1 MIGKILRIDCIVLDK
16 QLQTKKDVI
25 DYMANH
31 LYHGNYINDKEKFIV
46 DINKREKE
54 SSTNMGNLIAIPHAK
69 SNVVKQP
76 VMMYLRTDREI
87 TDNDGQKLRSF
98 FMIAVPE
105 SGSDEHLKIISKLA
119 TYLMEENFLKHIL
132 SAETPYEILSIF
144 NNKAAESGDFSNN
157 QNKGLIVGITG
168 CPTGIAHT
176 FMAKKALEEAGQELG
191 YEVKIETHGAI
202 GVENKLTKED
212 IKRAEYVIIAC
223 DKEVQLSRFIGK
235 KVLQK
240 KVVDAKNISLAKNL
254 IINAENGMAKEIKPG
269 GKTLEDSKEMLQGSE
284 KKGVYKHLMSGVSE
298 MIPFVVIG
306 GIGIAIAFMFGI
318 FASDPTHETYNPIA
332 GFFGQLGGDS
342 AFKLFIPILAG
353 FIAKSIAGRQ
363 GFAPAMI
370 AGFMAVIGGSGF
382 IGGMVAGFA
391 TGYIALGVMKITENL
406 PDVLKGVNAVLICPL
421 LIAFTSGA
429 IMFFVVNTPASW
441 LNEALQS
448 WLQSM
453 SGTNKVL
460 LGAILAGMMASDMGG
475 PINKTASAFG
485 LAMFS
490 SNIFEPSA
498 ALMVGG
504 MVPPLAIS
512 LAMLIFKNKF
522 TKEERKSSLPTAIM
536 GASFITEGAIPFAA
550 ADPLRMIPANI
561 IGSCIGGAICM
572 SLDITLMAPHGG
584 IFVIPFACS
593 APVAYIACILVGTAI
608 TALIIGVTKPTIR
621 SENSEV
627 ELLGA

>member
-1 MIGKILRIDCIVLDK
+1 MIGQILRSDCIILDK

-31 LYHGNYINDKEKFIV
+31 LYQGNYINDKEKFIV

-69 SNVVKQP
+69 SSSVKQP
-76 VMMYLRTDREI
+76 VMMYLRTDKEI

-105 SGSDEHLKIISKLA
+105 SGLDEHLKIISKLA
-119 TYLMEENFLKHIL
+119 TYLMDENLLKHLL
-132 SAETPYEILSIF
+132 SAETPYEILNIF
-144 NNKAAESGDFSNN
+144 NNKAVESGDSSDN

-223 DKEVQLSRFIGK
+223 DKEVQMSRFIGK

-240 KVVDAKNISLAKNL
+240 KVVDAKNVSLAKNL

-269 GKTLEDSKEMLQGSE
+269 GKTLEDSKEILQGSE

-406 PDVLKGVNAVLICPL
+406 PGVLKGVNAVLICPL

-593 APVAYIACILVGTAI
+593 APVAYIACILVGTVI

>member
-1 MIGKILRIDCIVLDK
+1 
-16 QLQTKKDVI
+16 
-25 DYMANH
+25 
-31 LYHGNYINDKEKFIV
+31 
-46 DINKREKE
+46 
-54 SSTNMGNLIAIPHAK
+54 MGNLIAIPHAK
-69 SNVVKQP
+69 SNVVNQP

-119 TYLMEENFLKHIL
+119 TYLMEENFLKHLL

-240 KVVDAKNISLAKNL
+240 KVVDAKNVSLAKNL

-593 APVAYIACILVGTAI
+593 APVAYIACILIGTVI

>member
-1 MIGKILRIDCIVLDK
+1 MIGQILRSDCIILDK

-31 LYHGNYINDKEKFIV
+31 LYQGNYINDKEKFIV

-69 SNVVKQP
+69 SSSVKQP
-76 VMMYLRTDREI
+76 VMMYLRTDKEI

-105 SGSDEHLKIISKLA
+105 SGLDEHLKIISKLA
-119 TYLMEENFLKHIL
+119 TYLMDENLLKHLL
-132 SAETPYEILSIF
+132 SAETPYEILNIF
-144 NNKAAESGDFSNN
+144 NNKAVESGDSSDN

-223 DKEVQLSRFIGK
+223 DKEVQMSRFIGK

-240 KVVDAKNISLAKNL
+240 KVVDAKNVSLAKNL

-269 GKTLEDSKEMLQGSE
+269 GKTLEDSKEILQGSE

-406 PDVLKGVNAVLICPL
+406 PGVLKGVNAVLICPL

-504 MVPPLAIS
+504 MIPPLAIS

-593 APVAYIACILVGTAI
+593 APVAYIACILVGTVI
-608 TALIIGVTKPTIR
+608 TALIIGVTKPTIK

-627 ELLGA
+627 EVLGA

>member
-1 MIGKILRIDCIVLDK
+1 MVDKILRSDCIVLDK

-31 LYHGNYINDKEKFIV
+31 LYHGNYINDKEKFII

-54 SSTNMGNLIAIPHAK
+54 SPTNMGNLIAIPHAK
-69 SNVVKQP
+69 SSTVKRP
-76 VMMYLRTDREI
+76 VMMYLRTDKDI

-105 SGSDEHLKIISKLA
+105 SSLDEHLKIISKLA
-119 TYLMEENFLKHIL
+119 TYLMDENLIKNLL
-132 SAETPYEILSIF
+132 SAETPYEILDIF
-144 NNKAAESGDFSNN
+144 NYKAVESGDSSNN

-223 DKEVQLSRFIGK
+223 DREVQTSRFIGK

-240 KVVDAKNISLAKNL
+240 KVADAKNVSLAKNL

-269 GKTLEDSKEMLQGSE
+269 GKTLEDSKEILQGSE
-284 KKGVYKHLMSGVSE
+284 KKGIYKHLMNGVSE

-382 IGGMVAGFA
+382 LGGMVAGFA

-406 PDVLKGVNAVLICPL
+406 PDVLKGLNAVLICPL

-593 APVAYIACILVGTAI
+593 APVAYIACILVGTVI
-608 TALIIGVTKPTIR
+608 TALIIGVTKPTIK

-627 ELLGA
+627 EVLGA

>member
-1 MIGKILRIDCIVLDK
+1 MIGQILRSDCIILDK
-16 QLQTKKDVI
+16 QLQTKKEVI

-31 LYHGNYINDKEKFIV
+31 LYQGNYINDKEKFIV

-54 SSTNMGNLIAIPHAK
+54 SSTNMGNLIVIPHAK
-69 SNVVKQP
+69 SSSVKQP
-76 VMMYLRTDREI
+76 VMMYLRTDKEI
-87 TDNDGQKLRSF
+87 TDNDGQKIRSF

-105 SGSDEHLKIISKLA
+105 SGLDEHLKIISKLA
-119 TYLMEENFLKHIL
+119 TYLMDENLLKHLL
-132 SAETPYEILSIF
+132 SAETPYEILNIF
-144 NNKAAESGDFSNN
+144 NNKAVESGDSSDN

-223 DKEVQLSRFIGK
+223 DKEVQMSRFIGK

-240 KVVDAKNISLAKNL
+240 KVVDAKNVSLAKNL

-269 GKTLEDSKEMLQGSE
+269 GKTLEDSKEILQGSE

-429 IMFFVVNTPASW
+429 IIFFVVNTPASW

-453 SGTNKVL
+453 SGSNKVL

-593 APVAYIACILVGTAI
+593 APVAYIACILVGTVI

>member
-1 MIGKILRIDCIVLDK
+1 MIGQILRSDCIILDK

-31 LYHGNYINDKEKFIV
+31 LYHGNYINEKEKFII
-46 DINKREKE
+46 DINKREEE

-69 SNVVKQP
+69 SSAVKQP
-76 VMMYLRTDREI
+76 VMMYLRTDKEI

-105 SGSDEHLKIISKLA
+105 SGSNEHLKIISKLA
-119 TYLMEENFLKHIL
+119 TYLMEENLLNNLL
-132 SAETPYEILSIF
+132 SAETPYEILNIF
-144 NNKAAESGDFSNN
+144 NNKAAESGDLSNN

-212 IKRAEYVIIAC
+212 IKRAEYVVIAC
-223 DKEVQLSRFIGK
+223 DKEVQMSRFIGK

-240 KVVDAKNISLAKNL
+240 KVVDAKNVSLAKNL

-269 GKTLEDSKEMLQGSE
+269 GKTLEDSKEILQGSG

-593 APVAYIACILVGTAI
+593 APVAYIACILVGTVI
-608 TALIIGVTKPTIR
+608 TALIIGITKPTLK
-621 SENSEV
+621 SENGEV
-627 ELLGA
+627 EVLGA

>member
-1 MIGKILRIDCIVLDK
+1 MIGKILRSDCIVLDK

-31 LYHGNYINDKEKFIV
+31 LYHGNYIYNKEKFIA

-69 SNVVKQP
+69 SNVVNKP

-119 TYLMEENFLKHIL
+119 TYLMEENFLKHLL

-240 KVVDAKNISLAKNL
+240 KVVDAKNVLLAKNL

-269 GKTLEDSKEMLQGSE
+269 GKTLEDSKEILQGSE

-593 APVAYIACILVGTAI
+593 APVAYIACILIGTVI

>member
-1 MIGKILRIDCIVLDK
+1 MIGQILRSDCIILDK

-31 LYHGNYINDKEKFIV
+31 LYQGNYINDKEKFIV

-69 SNVVKQP
+69 SSSVKQP
-76 VMMYLRTDREI
+76 VMMYLRTDKEI

-105 SGSDEHLKIISKLA
+105 SGLDEHLKIISKLA
-119 TYLMEENFLKHIL
+119 TYLMDENLLKHLL
-132 SAETPYEILSIF
+132 SAETPYEILNIF
-144 NNKAAESGDFSNN
+144 NNKAIESGDSSDN

-223 DKEVQLSRFIGK
+223 DKEVQMSRFIGK

-240 KVVDAKNISLAKNL
+240 KVVDAKNVSLAKNL

-269 GKTLEDSKEMLQGSE
+269 GKTLEDSKEILQGSE

-406 PDVLKGVNAVLICPL
+406 PGVLKGVNAVLICPL

-593 APVAYIACILVGTAI
+593 APVAYIACILVGTVI
-608 TALIIGVTKPTIR
+608 TALIIGVTKPTIK

-627 ELLGA
+627 EVIGA

>member
-1 MIGKILRIDCIVLDK
+1 
-16 QLQTKKDVI
+16 
-25 DYMANH
+25 
-31 LYHGNYINDKEKFIV
+31 
-46 DINKREKE
+46 
-54 SSTNMGNLIAIPHAK
+54 
-69 SNVVKQP
+69 
-76 VMMYLRTDREI
+76 
-87 TDNDGQKLRSF
+87 
-98 FMIAVPE
+98 
-105 SGSDEHLKIISKLA
+105 
-119 TYLMEENFLKHIL
+119 
-132 SAETPYEILSIF
+132 
-144 NNKAAESGDFSNN
+144 
-157 QNKGLIVGITG
+157 
-168 CPTGIAHT
+168 
-176 FMAKKALEEAGQELG
+176 MAKKALEEAGQELG

-240 KVVDAKNISLAKNL
+240 KVVDAKNVSLAKNL

-593 APVAYIACILVGTAI
+593 APVAYIACILIGTVV

>member
-1 MIGKILRIDCIVLDK
+1 MIGQILRSDCIILDK

-31 LYHGNYINDKEKFIV
+31 LYQGNYINDKEKFIV

-69 SNVVKQP
+69 SSSVKQP
-76 VMMYLRTDREI
+76 VMMYLRTDKEI

-105 SGSDEHLKIISKLA
+105 SGLDEHLKIISKLA
-119 TYLMEENFLKHIL
+119 TYLMDENLLKHLL
-132 SAETPYEILSIF
+132 SAETPYEILNIF
-144 NNKAAESGDFSNN
+144 NNKAIESGDSSDN

-223 DKEVQLSRFIGK
+223 DKEVQMSRFIGK

-240 KVVDAKNISLAKNL
+240 KVVDAKNVSLAKNL

-269 GKTLEDSKEMLQGSE
+269 GKTLEDSKEILQGSE

-593 APVAYIACILVGTAI
+593 APVAYIACILVGTVI

>member
-1 MIGKILRIDCIVLDK
+1 ME
-16 QLQTKKDVI
+16 
-25 DYMANH
+25 
-31 LYHGNYINDKEKFIV
+31 NYINNKEKFIA

-69 SNVVKQP
+69 SNVVNQP

-119 TYLMEENFLKHIL
+119 TYLMEENFLKHLL

-240 KVVDAKNISLAKNL
+240 KVVDAKNVSLAKNL

-593 APVAYIACILVGTAI
+593 APVAYIACILIGTVI

>member
-1 MIGKILRIDCIVLDK
+1 MIGQILRSDCIILDK

-31 LYHGNYINDKEKFIV
+31 LYHGNYINDKEKFII
-46 DINKREKE
+46 DINKREEE

-69 SNVVKQP
+69 SNTVKQP
-76 VMMYLRTDREI
+76 VMMYLRTDKEI

-105 SGSDEHLKIISKLA
+105 SGSNEHLKIISKLA
-119 TYLMEENFLKHIL
+119 TYLMEENLLNNLL
-132 SAETPYEILSIF
+132 SAETPYEILNIF
-144 NNKAAESGDFSNN
+144 NNKAAESGYLSNN

-212 IKRAEYVIIAC
+212 IKRAEYVVIAC
-223 DKEVQLSRFIGK
+223 DKEVEISRFIGK

-240 KVVDAKNISLAKNL
+240 KVVDAKNVSLAKNL
-254 IINAENGMAKEIKPG
+254 IMNAENGMAKEIKPG
-269 GKTLEDSKEMLQGSE
+269 GKTLEDSKEKLQGSE

-593 APVAYIACILVGTAI
+593 APVAYITCILVGTVI
-608 TALIIGVTKPTIR
+608 TALIIGITKPTLK
-621 SENSEV
+621 SENGEV
-627 ELLGA
+627 EVLGA

>member
-1 MIGKILRIDCIVLDK
+1 MVDKILRSDCIVLDK

-31 LYHGNYINDKEKFIV
+31 LYHGNYINDKEKFII

-54 SSTNMGNLIAIPHAK
+54 SPTNMGNLIAIPHAK
-69 SNVVKQP
+69 SSTVKRP
-76 VMMYLRTDREI
+76 VMMYLRTDKDI
-87 TDNDGQKLRSF
+87 TDNDSQKLRSF

-105 SGSDEHLKIISKLA
+105 SGLDEHLKIISKLA
-119 TYLMEENFLKHIL
+119 TYLMDENLIKNLL
-132 SAETPYEILSIF
+132 SAETPYEILDIF
-144 NNKAAESGDFSNN
+144 NYKAVESGDSSNN

-223 DKEVQLSRFIGK
+223 DREVQTSRFIGK

-240 KVVDAKNISLAKNL
+240 KVADAKNVSLAKNL

-269 GKTLEDSKEMLQGSE
+269 GKTLEDSKEILQGSE
-284 KKGVYKHLMSGVSE
+284 KKGIYKHLMNGVSE

-382 IGGMVAGFA
+382 LGGMVAGFA

-490 SNIFEPSA
+490 SNVFEPSA

-504 MVPPLAIS
+504 MVPPLAIA

-522 TKEERKSSLPTAIM
+522 TKEERKSALPTAIM

-593 APVAYIACILVGTAI
+593 APVAYIACILAGTVI
-608 TALIIGVTKPTIR
+608 TTLIIGITKPTIK
-621 SENSEV
+621 SGSGEV
-627 ELLGA
+627 EVLGA

>member
-1 MIGKILRIDCIVLDK
+1 MIGQILRSDCIILDK

-31 LYHGNYINDKEKFIV
+31 LYQGNYINDKEKFIV

-69 SNVVKQP
+69 SSSVKQP
-76 VMMYLRTDREI
+76 VMMYLRTDKEI

-105 SGSDEHLKIISKLA
+105 SGLDEHLKIISKLA
-119 TYLMEENFLKHIL
+119 TYLMDENLLKHLL
-132 SAETPYEILSIF
+132 SAETPYEILNIF
-144 NNKAAESGDFSNN
+144 NNKAVESGDSSDN

-223 DKEVQLSRFIGK
+223 DKEVQMSRFIGK

-240 KVVDAKNISLAKNL
+240 KVVDAKNVSLAKNL

-269 GKTLEDSKEMLQGSE
+269 GKTLEDSKEILQGSE

-406 PDVLKGVNAVLICPL
+406 PGVLKGVNAVLICPL

-504 MVPPLAIS
+504 MIPPLAIS

-593 APVAYIACILVGTAI
+593 APVAYIACILVGTVI
-608 TALIIGVTKPTIR
+608 TALIIGVTKPTIK

-627 ELLGA
+627 EVIGA

>member
-1 MIGKILRIDCIVLDK
+1 MIGQILRSDCIVLDK

-119 TYLMEENFLKHIL
+119 TYLMEENFLKHLL

-202 GVENKLTKED
+202 GVENKLTKEE

-223 DKEVQLSRFIGK
+223 DKEVQMSRFIGK
-235 KVLQK
+235 KVLHK
-240 KVVDAKNISLAKNL
+240 KVVDAKNVSLAKNL

-269 GKTLEDSKEMLQGSE
+269 GKTLEDSKEILQGSE

-318 FASDPTHETYNPIA
+318 FASDPTNETYNPIA

-550 ADPLRMIPANI
+550 ADPLRMIP
-561 IGSCIGGAICM
+561 CIGGAICM

-593 APVAYIACILVGTAI
+593 APVAYIACILVGTVI

-627 ELLGA
+627 EVLGA

>member
-593 APVAYIACILVGTAI
+593 APVAYIACILIGTVI
-608 TALIIGVTKPTIR
+608 TALIIGVAKPTIR

>member
-1 MIGKILRIDCIVLDK
+1 MVDKILRSDCIVLDK

-31 LYHGNYINDKEKFIV
+31 LYHGNYINDKEKFII

-54 SSTNMGNLIAIPHAK
+54 SPTNMGNLIAIPHAK
-69 SNVVKQP
+69 SSTVKRP
-76 VMMYLRTDREI
+76 VMMYLRTDKDI

-105 SGSDEHLKIISKLA
+105 SSLDEHLKIISKLA
-119 TYLMEENFLKHIL
+119 TYLMDENLIKNLL
-132 SAETPYEILSIF
+132 SAETPYEILDIF
-144 NNKAAESGDFSNN
+144 NYKAVESGDSSNN

-223 DKEVQLSRFIGK
+223 DREVQTSRFIGK

-240 KVVDAKNISLAKNL
+240 KVADAKNVSLAKNL

-269 GKTLEDSKEMLQGSE
+269 GKTLEDSKEILQGSE
-284 KKGVYKHLMSGVSE
+284 KKGIYKHLMNGVSE

-382 IGGMVAGFA
+382 LGGMVAGFA

-406 PDVLKGVNAVLICPL
+406 PDVLKGLNAVLICPL

-593 APVAYIACILVGTAI
+593 APVAYIACILVGTVI
-608 TALIIGVTKPTIR
+608 TALIIGITKPTIK
-621 SENSEV
+621 SGSGEV
-627 ELLGA
+627 EVLGV

>member
-1 MIGKILRIDCIVLDK
+1 MISQILRSDCIVLDK

-69 SNVVKQP
+69 SNVVNQP
-76 VMMYLRTDREI
+76 VMMYLRTDKEI

-119 TYLMEENFLKHIL
+119 TYLMEENFLKHLL

-240 KVVDAKNISLAKNL
+240 KVVDAKNVSLAKKL

-318 FASDPTHETYNPIA
+318 FASDPTHKTYNPIA

-441 LNEALQS
+441 LNGVLQS

-522 TKEERKSSLPTAIM
+522 TKEERKSFLPTAIM

-593 APVAYIACILVGTAI
+593 APVAYIACILVGTVI

>member
-1 MIGKILRIDCIVLDK
+1 MIGKILRSDCIVLDK

-31 LYHGNYINDKEKFIV
+31 LYHGNYINNKEKFID

-69 SNVVKQP
+69 SNVVNKP

-119 TYLMEENFLKHIL
+119 TYLMEENFLKHLL

-240 KVVDAKNISLAKNL
+240 KVVDAKNVLLAKNL

-269 GKTLEDSKEMLQGSE
+269 GKTLEDSKEILQGSE

-593 APVAYIACILVGTAI
+593 APVAYIACILIGTVI

>member
-1 MIGKILRIDCIVLDK
+1 MVDKILRSDCIVLDK

-31 LYHGNYINDKEKFIV
+31 LYHGNYINDKEKFII

-54 SSTNMGNLIAIPHAK
+54 SPTNMGNLIAIPHAK
-69 SNVVKQP
+69 SSTVKRP
-76 VMMYLRTDREI
+76 VMMYLRTDKDI

-105 SGSDEHLKIISKLA
+105 SGLDEHLKIISKLA
-119 TYLMEENFLKHIL
+119 TYLMDENLIKNLL
-132 SAETPYEILSIF
+132 SAETPYEILDIF
-144 NNKAAESGDFSNN
+144 NYKAVESGDSSNN

-223 DKEVQLSRFIGK
+223 DREVQTSRFIGK

-240 KVVDAKNISLAKNL
+240 KVADAKNVSLAKNL

-269 GKTLEDSKEMLQGSE
+269 GKTLEDSKEILQGSE
-284 KKGVYKHLMSGVSE
+284 KKGIYKHLMNGVSE
-298 MIPFVVIG
+298 MIPFVVVG

-382 IGGMVAGFA
+382 LGGMVAGFA

-490 SNIFEPSA
+490 SNVFEPSA

-504 MVPPLAIS
+504 MVPPLAIA

-522 TKEERKSSLPTAIM
+522 TKEERKSALPTAIM

-593 APVAYIACILVGTAI
+593 APVAYIACILAGTVI
-608 TALIIGVTKPTIR
+608 TTLIIGITKPTIK
-621 SENSEV
+621 SGSGEV
-627 ELLGA
+627 EVLGA

>member
-1 MIGKILRIDCIVLDK
+1 MVDKILRSDCIVLDK

-31 LYHGNYINDKEKFIV
+31 LYHGNYINDKEKFII

-54 SSTNMGNLIAIPHAK
+54 SPTNMGNLIAIPHAK
-69 SNVVKQP
+69 SSTVKRP
-76 VMMYLRTDREI
+76 VMMYLRTDKDI

-105 SGSDEHLKIISKLA
+105 SSLDEHLKIISKLA
-119 TYLMEENFLKHIL
+119 TYLMDENLIKNLL
-132 SAETPYEILSIF
+132 SAETPYEILDIF
-144 NNKAAESGDFSNN
+144 NYKAVESGDSSNN

-223 DKEVQLSRFIGK
+223 DREVQTSRFIGK

-240 KVVDAKNISLAKNL
+240 KVADAKNVSLAKNL

-269 GKTLEDSKEMLQGSE
+269 GKTLEDSKEILQGSE
-284 KKGVYKHLMSGVSE
+284 KKGIYKHLMNGVSE

-382 IGGMVAGFA
+382 LGGMVAGFA

-406 PDVLKGVNAVLICPL
+406 PDVLKGLNAVLICPL

-561 IGSCIGGAICM
+561 VGSCIGGAICM

-593 APVAYIACILVGTAI
+593 APVAYIACILVGTVI
-608 TALIIGVTKPTIR
+608 TALIIGVTKPTIK

-627 ELLGA
+627 EVLGA

>member
-1 MIGKILRIDCIVLDK
+1 
-16 QLQTKKDVI
+16 
-25 DYMANH
+25 
-31 LYHGNYINDKEKFIV
+31 
-46 DINKREKE
+46 
-54 SSTNMGNLIAIPHAK
+54 LIAIPHAK
-69 SNVVKQP
+69 SNVVNQP

-119 TYLMEENFLKHIL
+119 TYLMEENFLKHLL

-240 KVVDAKNISLAKNL
+240 KVVDAKNVSLAKNL

-593 APVAYIACILVGTAI
+593 APVAYIACILIGTVI

>member
-1 MIGKILRIDCIVLDK
+1 MIDQILRSDCIVLDK
-16 QLQTKKDVI
+16 QLQTKKEVI
-25 DYMANH
+25 DYMVNH
-31 LYHGNYINDKEKFIV
+31 LYHGNYINDKEKFINDV
-46 DINKREKE
+46 NKREKE

-69 SNVVKQP
+69 SSAVKQP
-76 VMMYLRTDREI
+76 VMMYLRTDKNI

-105 SGSDEHLKIISKLA
+105 SGLNEHLKIISKLA
-119 TYLMEENFLKHIL
+119 TYLMDENLLKQL
-132 SAETPYEILSIF
+132 LDAETPYEILKIF
-144 NNKAAESGDFSNN
+144 NNKAAELGDSSNN
-157 QNKGLIVGITG
+157 KNKGLIVGITG

-223 DKEVQLSRFIGK
+223 DKEVQISRFIGK

-240 KVVDAKNISLAKNL
+240 KVVDAKNVSLAKKL
-254 IINAENGMAKEIKPG
+254 IIDAENGMAKEIKPG
-269 GKTLEDSKEMLQGSE
+269 GKTLEESKEMLQGSE
-284 KKGVYKHLMSGVSE
+284 KKGIYKHLMNGVSE

-382 IGGMVAGFA
+382 LGGMVAGFA

-429 IMFFVVNTPASW
+429 IMFFIVNTPALW

-453 SGTNKVL
+453 SGTNKVI

-504 MVPPLAIS
+504 MVPPLAIA

-522 TKEERKSSLPTAIM
+522 TEEERKSSLPTAIM

-550 ADPLRMIPANI
+550 ADPLRVIPANI

-572 SLDITLMAPHGG
+572 SLDISLIAPHGG

-593 APVAYIACILVGTAI
+593 APFAYIACILVGTVI
-608 TALIIGVTKPTIR
+608 TALIIGITKPAIKN
-621 SENSEV
+621 EINEV
-627 ELLGA
+627 ELLEA

>member
-1 MIGKILRIDCIVLDK
+1 MIGKILRSDCIVLDK

-25 DYMANH
+25 NYMANH
-31 LYHGNYINDKEKFIV
+31 LYHGNYINNKEKFIA

-69 SNVVKQP
+69 SNVVNQP

-119 TYLMEENFLKHIL
+119 TYLMEENFLKHLL

-223 DKEVQLSRFIGK
+223 DKEVQLSRFI
-235 KVLQK
+235 
-240 KVVDAKNISLAKNL
+240 
-254 IINAENGMAKEIKPG
+254 
-269 GKTLEDSKEMLQGSE
+269 
-284 KKGVYKHLMSGVSE
+284 GVYKHLMSGVSE

-593 APVAYIACILVGTAI
+593 APVAYIACILIGTVI

-621 SENSEV
+621 SENSKV

>member
-1 MIGKILRIDCIVLDK
+1 MIGQILRSDCIVLDK

-119 TYLMEENFLKHIL
+119 TYLMEENFLKHLL

-202 GVENKLTKED
+202 GVENKLTKEE

-223 DKEVQLSRFIGK
+223 DKEVQMSRFIGK
-235 KVLQK
+235 KVLHK
-240 KVVDAKNISLAKNL
+240 KVVDAKNVSLAKNL

-269 GKTLEDSKEMLQGSE
+269 GKTLEDSKEILQGSE

-318 FASDPTHETYNPIA
+318 FASDPTNETYNPIA

-536 GASFITEGAIPFAA
+536 GASFITEGSIPFAA

-593 APVAYIACILVGTAI
+593 APVAYIACILVGTVI

-627 ELLGA
+627 EVLGA

>member
-1 MIGKILRIDCIVLDK
+1 MIGKILRSDCIVLDK

-31 LYHGNYINDKEKFIV
+31 LYHGNYINNKEKFID

-69 SNVVKQP
+69 SNVVNKP

-119 TYLMEENFLKHIL
+119 TYLMEENFLKHLL

-240 KVVDAKNISLAKNL
+240 KVVDAKNVLLAKNL

-269 GKTLEDSKEMLQGSE
+269 GKTLEDSKEILQGSE

-475 PINKTASAFG
+475 PVNKTASAFG

-593 APVAYIACILVGTAI
+593 APVAYIACILIGTVI

>member
-1 MIGKILRIDCIVLDK
+1 MIDQILRSDCIVLDK
-16 QLQTKKDVI
+16 QLKTKKNVI

-31 LYHGNYINDKEKFIV
+31 LYHGNYINDKEKFIN

-69 SNVVKQP
+69 SSVVNQP
-76 VMMYLRTDREI
+76 VMMYLRTDKDI

-105 SGSDEHLKIISKLA
+105 SGLDEHLKIISKLA
-119 TYLMEENFLKHIL
+119 TYLMDENLLKQLL
-132 SAETPYEILSIF
+132 SAETPYEILNIF
-144 NNKAAESGDFSNN
+144 NNKAAELGDSSNN
-157 QNKGLIVGITG
+157 KNKGFIVGITG

-223 DKEVQLSRFIGK
+223 DKEVQISRFIGK

-240 KVVDAKNISLAKNL
+240 KVVDAKNVSLAKKL
-254 IINAENGMAKEIKPG
+254 IIDAENGMAKEIKPG
-269 GKTLEDSKEMLQGSE
+269 GKTLEESKEMLQGSE
-284 KKGVYKHLMSGVSE
+284 KKGIYKHLMNGVSE

-306 GIGIAIAFMFGI
+306 GISIAIAFMFGI

-382 IGGMVAGFA
+382 LGGMVAGFT

-421 LIAFTSGA
+421 LIAFMSGA
-429 IMFFVVNTPASW
+429 IMFFIVNTPASW

-453 SGTNKVL
+453 SGTNKVI

-504 MVPPLAIS
+504 MVPPLAIA

-522 TKEERKSSLPTAIM
+522 TEEERKSSLPTAIM

-550 ADPLRMIPANI
+550 ADPLRVIPANI

-572 SLDITLMAPHGG
+572 SLDISLMAPHGG

-593 APVAYIACILVGTAI
+593 APFAYIACILVGTVI
-608 TALIIGVTKPTIR
+608 TALIIGISKPTVKNES
-621 SENSEV
+621 SEC
-627 ELLGA
+627 ELFGV

>member
-453 SGTNKVL
+453 SGTSKVL

>member
-1 MIGKILRIDCIVLDK
+1 MIGQILRSDCIILDK

-31 LYHGNYINDKEKFIV
+31 LYHGNYINDKEKFII
-46 DINKREKE
+46 DINKREEE

-69 SNVVKQP
+69 SSAVKQP
-76 VMMYLRTDREI
+76 VMMYLRTDKDI

-105 SGSDEHLKIISKLA
+105 SGLDEHLKIISKLA
-119 TYLMEENFLKHIL
+119 TYLMEENLLNNLL
-132 SAETPYEILSIF
+132 SAETPYEILNIF
-144 NNKAAESGDFSNN
+144 NNKAAELGDLSNN

-212 IKRAEYVIIAC
+212 IKRAEYVVIAC
-223 DKEVQLSRFIGK
+223 DKEVQMSRFIGK

-240 KVVDAKNISLAKNL
+240 KVVDAKNVSLAKNL

-269 GKTLEDSKEMLQGSE
+269 GKTLEDSKEILQGSG

-429 IMFFVVNTPASW
+429 IMFFIVNTPASW

-593 APVAYIACILVGTAI
+593 APVAYIACILVGTVI
-608 TALIIGVTKPTIR
+608 TALIIGVTKPTLK

-627 ELLGA
+627 EVLCA

>member
-1 MIGKILRIDCIVLDK
+1 MVDKILRSDCIVLDK

-31 LYHGNYINDKEKFIV
+31 LYHGNYINDKEKFII

-54 SSTNMGNLIAIPHAK
+54 SPTNMGNLIAIPHAK
-69 SNVVKQP
+69 SSTVKRP
-76 VMMYLRTDREI
+76 VMMYLRTDKDI

-105 SGSDEHLKIISKLA
+105 SGLDEHLKIISKLA
-119 TYLMEENFLKHIL
+119 TYLMDENLIKNLL
-132 SAETPYEILSIF
+132 SAETPYEILDIF
-144 NNKAAESGDFSNN
+144 NYKAVESGDSSNN

-202 GVENKLTKED
+202 GVESKLTKED

-223 DKEVQLSRFIGK
+223 DREVQTNRFIGK

-240 KVVDAKNISLAKNL
+240 KVADAKNISLAKNL

-269 GKTLEDSKEMLQGSE
+269 GKTLEDSKEILQGPE
-284 KKGVYKHLMSGVSE
+284 KKGIYKHLMNGVSE

-382 IGGMVAGFA
+382 LGGMVAGFA

-593 APVAYIACILVGTAI
+593 APVAYIACILVGTVI
-608 TALIIGVTKPTIR
+608 TALIIGITKPTIK
-621 SENSEV
+621 SGSGEV
-627 ELLGA
+627 EVLGV

>member
-1 MIGKILRIDCIVLDK
+1 MIDQILRSDCIVLDK

-31 LYHGNYINDKEKFIV
+31 LYHGNYINDKEKFIN

-69 SNVVKQP
+69 SSVVKQP
-76 VMMYLRTDREI
+76 VMMYLRTDKDI

-105 SGSDEHLKIISKLA
+105 SSLNDHLKIISKLA
-119 TYLMEENFLKHIL
+119 TYLMEEDLLKQLL
-132 SAETPYEILSIF
+132 SAETPYEILNIF
-144 NNKAAESGDFSNN
+144 NNKAAELGHSSKN

-202 GVENKLTKED
+202 GIENRLTKED

-223 DKEVQLSRFIGK
+223 DKEVQISRFIGK

-240 KVVDAKNISLAKNL
+240 KVVDAKNVSLAKKL
-254 IINAENGMAKEIKPG
+254 ILNAENGMAKEIKPG
-269 GKTLEDSKEMLQGSE
+269 GKTLEESKEMLQGSD
-284 KKGVYKHLMSGVSE
+284 KKGIYKHLMNGVSE

-382 IGGMVAGFA
+382 IGGMLAGFA
-391 TGYIALGVMKITENL
+391 TGYIALGVMKITEKL
-406 PDVLKGVNAVLICPL
+406 PEVLKGVNAVLICPL

-429 IMFFVVNTPASW
+429 IMFFIVNTPASW
-441 LNEALQS
+441 LNESLQS

-453 SGTNKVL
+453 SGTNKVI

-504 MVPPLAIS
+504 MVPPLAIA

-522 TKEERKSSLPTAIM
+522 TEEERKSSLPTAIM

-550 ADPLRMIPANI
+550 ADPLRVIPANI
-561 IGSCIGGAICM
+561 IGSCVGGAICM
-572 SLDITLMAPHGG
+572 SLDISLMAPHGG

-593 APVAYIACILVGTAI
+593 APFAYIACILLGTII
-608 TALIIGVTKPTIR
+608 TALIIGITKPTIKN
-621 SENSEV
+621 ENNEV
-627 ELLGA
+627 ELFSA

>member
-1 MIGKILRIDCIVLDK
+1 MIGQILRSDCIILDK

-31 LYHGNYINDKEKFIV
+31 LYHGNYINDKEKFII
-46 DINKREKE
+46 DINKREEE

-69 SNVVKQP
+69 SSAVKQP
-76 VMMYLRTDREI
+76 VMMYLRTDKEI

-105 SGSDEHLKIISKLA
+105 SGSNEHLKIISKLA
-119 TYLMEENFLKHIL
+119 TYLMEENLLNNLL
-132 SAETPYEILSIF
+132 SAETPYEILNIF
-144 NNKAAESGDFSNN
+144 NNKAAESGDLSNN

-212 IKRAEYVIIAC
+212 IKRAEYVVIAC
-223 DKEVQLSRFIGK
+223 DKEVQMSRFIGK

-240 KVVDAKNISLAKNL
+240 KVVDAKNVSLAKNL
-254 IINAENGMAKEIKPG
+254 IMNAENGMAKEIKPG
-269 GKTLEDSKEMLQGSE
+269 GKTLEDSKEKLQGSE

-391 TGYIALGVMKITENL
+391 TGYIALGVIKITENL

-429 IMFFVVNTPASW
+429 IMFFIVNTPASW

-593 APVAYIACILVGTAI
+593 APVAYIACILVGTVI
-608 TALIIGVTKPTIR
+608 TALIIGITKPTLK
-621 SENSEV
+621 SENGEV
-627 ELLGA
+627 EVLGA

>member
-1 MIGKILRIDCIVLDK
+1 MIDQILRSDCIVLDK
-16 QLQTKKDVI
+16 QLKTKKNVI

-31 LYHGNYINDKEKFIV
+31 LYHGNYINDKEKFIN

-69 SNVVKQP
+69 SSVVNQP
-76 VMMYLRTDREI
+76 VMMYLRTDKDI

-105 SGSDEHLKIISKLA
+105 SGLDEHLKIISKLA
-119 TYLMEENFLKHIL
+119 TYLMDENLLKQLL
-132 SAETPYEILSIF
+132 SAETPYEILNIF
-144 NNKAAESGDFSNN
+144 NNKAAELGDSSNN
-157 QNKGLIVGITG
+157 KNKGLIVGITG

-223 DKEVQLSRFIGK
+223 DKEVQISRFIGK

-240 KVVDAKNISLAKNL
+240 KVVDAKNVSLAKKL
-254 IINAENGMAKEIKPG
+254 IIDAENGMAKEIKPG
-269 GKTLEDSKEMLQGSE
+269 GKTLEESKEMLQGSE
-284 KKGVYKHLMSGVSE
+284 KKGIYKHLMNGVSE

-306 GIGIAIAFMFGI
+306 GISIAIAFMFGI

-382 IGGMVAGFA
+382 LGGMVAGFT

-421 LIAFTSGA
+421 LIAFMSGA
-429 IMFFVVNTPASW
+429 IMFFIVNTPASW

-453 SGTNKVL
+453 SGTNKVI

-504 MVPPLAIS
+504 MVPPLAIA

-522 TKEERKSSLPTAIM
+522 TEEERKSSLPTAIM

-550 ADPLRMIPANI
+550 ADPLRVIPANI

-572 SLDITLMAPHGG
+572 SLDISLMAPHGG

-593 APVAYIACILVGTAI
+593 APFAYIACILVGTVI
-608 TALIIGVTKPTIR
+608 TALIIGISKPTIKNES
-621 SENSEV
+621 SEC
-627 ELLGA
+627 ELFGV

>member
-284 KKGVYKHLMSGVSE
+284 KKGVYKYLMSGVSE

-353 FIAKSIAGRQ
+353 FIAKSITGRQ

>member
-1 MIGKILRIDCIVLDK
+1 
-16 QLQTKKDVI
+16 
-25 DYMANH
+25 
-31 LYHGNYINDKEKFIV
+31 
-46 DINKREKE
+46 EKE

-69 SNVVKQP
+69 SNVVNQP

-119 TYLMEENFLKHIL
+119 TYLMEENFLKHLL

-240 KVVDAKNISLAKNL
+240 KVVDAKNVSLAKNL

-593 APVAYIACILVGTAI
+593 APVAYIACILIGTVI

>member
-1 MIGKILRIDCIVLDK
+1 MIEQILRSDCIVLDK
-16 QLQTKKDVI
+16 QFKTKKEVI

-31 LYHGNYINDKEKFIV
+31 LYHGKYINDKEKFII
-46 DINKREKE
+46 DINKREEE
-54 SSTNMGNLIAIPHAK
+54 SPTNMGNLIAIPHAK
-69 SNVVKQP
+69 SSAVNQP
-76 VMMYLRTDREI
+76 VMMYLRTDKDI
-87 TDNDGQKLRSF
+87 VDNDGQKLRSF
-98 FMIAVPE
+98 FMIAIPE
-105 SGSDEHLKIISKLA
+105 SGLDAHLKIISKLA
-119 TYLMEENFLKHIL
+119 TYLMDENLIKNL
-132 SAETPYEILSIF
+132 LNAETPYEILNIF
-144 NNKAAESGDFSNN
+144 NCKAVESGDLSNN
-157 QNKGLIVGITG
+157 QSKGLIVGITG

-202 GVENKLTKED
+202 GIENKLTKED

-223 DKEVQLSRFIGK
+223 DREIQTSRFIGK

-240 KVVDAKNISLAKNL
+240 KVADAKNISLAKNL
-254 IINAENGMAKEIKPG
+254 IINAENGMAKEIKAG
-269 GKTLEDSKEMLQGSE
+269 GKTLEDSKEILQGSE
-284 KKGVYKHLMSGVSE
+284 KKGIYKHLMNGVSE

-382 IGGMVAGFA
+382 LGGMVAGFA

-429 IMFFVVNTPASW
+429 IMFFIVNTPASW

-453 SGTNKVL
+453 SGTNKIL

-490 SNIFEPSA
+490 SNVFEPSA

-504 MVPPLAIS
+504 MVPPLAIA

-522 TKEERKSSLPTAIM
+522 TKEERKSALPTAIM

-593 APVAYIACILVGTAI
+593 APVAYIACILAGTVI
-608 TALIIGVTKPTIR
+608 TTLIIGITKPTVK
-621 SENSEV
+621 SESSEF
-627 ELLGA
+627 ELISA

>member
-1 MIGKILRIDCIVLDK
+1 MIGQILRSDCIILDK

-31 LYHGNYINDKEKFIV
+31 LYHGNYINDKEKFII
-46 DINKREKE
+46 DINKREEE

-69 SNVVKQP
+69 SNTVKQP
-76 VMMYLRTDREI
+76 VMMYLRTDKEI

-105 SGSDEHLKIISKLA
+105 SGSNEHLKIISKLA
-119 TYLMEENFLKHIL
+119 TYLMEENLLNNLL
-132 SAETPYEILSIF
+132 SAETPYEILNIF
-144 NNKAAESGDFSNN
+144 NNKAAESGYLSNN

-212 IKRAEYVIIAC
+212 IKRAEYVVIAC
-223 DKEVQLSRFIGK
+223 DKEVEISRFIGK

-240 KVVDAKNISLAKNL
+240 KVVDAKNVSLAKNL
-254 IINAENGMAKEIKPG
+254 IMNAENGMAKEIKPG
-269 GKTLEDSKEMLQGSE
+269 GKTLEDSKEKLQGSE

-593 APVAYIACILVGTAI
+593 APVAYIACILVGTVI
-608 TALIIGVTKPTIR
+608 TALIIGITKPTLK
-621 SENSEV
+621 SENGEV
-627 ELLGA
+627 EVLGA

>member
-1 MIGKILRIDCIVLDK
+1 MIGQILRSDCIVLDK

-119 TYLMEENFLKHIL
+119 TYLMEENFLKHLL

-202 GVENKLTKED
+202 GVENKLTKEE

-223 DKEVQLSRFIGK
+223 DKEVQMSRFIGK
-235 KVLQK
+235 KVLHK
-240 KVVDAKNISLAKNL
+240 KVVDAKNVSLAKNL

-269 GKTLEDSKEMLQGSE
+269 GKTLEDSKEILQGSE

-318 FASDPTHETYNPIA
+318 FASDPTNETYNPIA

-593 APVAYIACILVGTAI
+593 APVAYIACILVGTVI

-627 ELLGA
+627 EVLGA

>member
-1 MIGKILRIDCIVLDK
+1 MIGQILRSDCIILDK

-31 LYHGNYINDKEKFIV
+31 LYQGNYINDKEKFIV

-69 SNVVKQP
+69 SSSVKQP
-76 VMMYLRTDREI
+76 VMMYLRTDKEI

-105 SGSDEHLKIISKLA
+105 SGLDEHLKIISKLA
-119 TYLMEENFLKHIL
+119 TYLMDENLLKHLL
-132 SAETPYEILSIF
+132 SAETPYEILNIF
-144 NNKAAESGDFSNN
+144 NNKAVESGDSSDN

-223 DKEVQLSRFIGK
+223 DKEVQMSRFIGK

-240 KVVDAKNISLAKNL
+240 KVVDAKNVSLSKNL

-269 GKTLEDSKEMLQGSE
+269 GKTLEDSKEILQGSE

-453 SGTNKVL
+453 SGSNKVL

-593 APVAYIACILVGTAI
+593 APVAYIACILVGTVI